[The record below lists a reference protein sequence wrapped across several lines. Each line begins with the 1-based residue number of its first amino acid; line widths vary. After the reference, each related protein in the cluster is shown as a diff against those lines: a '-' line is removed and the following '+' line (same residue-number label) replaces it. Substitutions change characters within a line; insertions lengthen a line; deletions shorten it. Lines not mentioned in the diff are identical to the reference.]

1 MGVPEKIYNLQYLTH
16 FAGLD
21 TRAGIEEC
29 GSRRAYFDQLSQF
42 CETAPASAA
51 LLDEHKSPRE
61 LMGTLGEL
69 QVMLFKISDLT
80 VTPKVEDL
88 VLLLKKKGD
97 PAQISDKMF
106 EVQNSLGALAK
117 KIQLAVNSGDG
128 APAAQAQ
135 SAGGEA
141 QPEADKPAVKKA
153 TDKQDIVVPD
163 SGPPRD
169 AKPQDGTLADVHA
182 HNAPRFNRSVQLDGF
197 TKIKTQIEDFDF
209 NSALHG
215 AKTLARFSYNERIDH
230 FLANLINLL
239 ETSCFKEARTEA
251 GRLLDAAQEAHAAE
265 QAAPRK
271 PVILAIDDMPDVL
284 TAIKAML
291 RNDYVVYCVTN
302 GGSALKFLADNTP
315 DLILLDMEMP
325 GMNGLELARI
335 IRQMSSCKNVP
346 VIFLSGNANVEAIK
360 QSVEAGGDSFIKKPV
375 DYETLTSRL
384 AAYINKRPR

>member
-1 MGVPEKIYNLQYLTH
+1 MEAPKKIYNLQYLTH

-21 TRAGIEEC
+21 TRAGIDEC
-29 GSRRAYFDQLSQF
+29 GSRRSYFDELDKF
-42 CETAPASAA
+42 CEAAPASAA
-51 LLDEHKSPRE
+51 QLDERKTARE
-61 LMGTLGEL
+61 LVSVLGEL
-69 QVMLFKISDLT
+69 QSTLLQICDLT

-88 VLLLKKKGD
+88 VLLLEKKSD
-97 PAQISDKMF
+97 PTQISDKLF
-106 EVQNSLGALAK
+106 EVQNSVNALAK
-117 KIQLAVNSGDG
+117 KIQLAVNTGDG
-128 APAAQAQ
+128 NAAAKAPAGGEAAADAPAAQNA
-135 SAGGEA
+135 AGE
-141 QPEADKPAVKKA
+141 KKL
-153 TDKQDIVVPD
+153 VVPD
-163 SGPPRD
+163 SGPPRET
-169 AKPQDGTLADVHA
+169 PGQEGTLADVHA
-182 HNAPRFNRSVQLDGF
+182 HNAPRFNRSARPEGF
-197 TKIKTQIEDFDF
+197 AKVKTQIEDFDF

-215 AKTLARFSYNERIDH
+215 ARTLARFSYNEKIDH
-230 FLANLINLL
+230 FLASLIGLL

-251 GRLLDAAQEAHAAE
+251 GRLLDAAQDAYEAE

-335 IRQMSSCKNVP
+335 IRQMSSCKDVP
-346 VIFLSGNANVEAIK
+346 VIFLSGNANVESVK
-360 QSVEAGGDSFIKKPV
+360 QSIEAGGDTFIKKPV
-375 DYETLTSRL
+375 DYETLSTRL